1 MEIPIISPLVLAV
14 LGLVVFGAA
23 TVKGVAGL
31 GFPLITV
38 PVVANIVGPHAAVV
52 IVAVPTLLSNL
63 FMVAHGGG
71 SKARLRQLIWLILG
85 LTAGTVVGAQLLGR
99 LNAGVLAMILGIVS
113 VVYAAAT
120 LLRAPL
126 RLPAT
131 PPPALSLG
139 VGAAAGV
146 LGGATTIYAPLI
158 AGYLDSVRL
167 VKNEFVFWVTAM
179 FLLGATIQVITFLQ
193 AGIYRGGLL
202 SVALLLCLPMLLGTW
217 IGIRLRGRFSPD
229 RFRTLVLALV
239 LLSGLNLI
247 VRAVWR

>member
-1 MEIPIISPLVLAV
+1 MEIPLISPLVLFV
-14 LGLVVFGAA
+14 LGVVVFGAA

-38 PVVANIVGPHAAVV
+38 PIAANIVGPHAAVV
-52 IVAVPTLLSNL
+52 IVAVPTLFSNL

-71 SKARLRQLIWLILG
+71 SKARFRQLIWLILG
-85 LTAGTVVGAQLLGR
+85 LAAGSIVGAQLLGR
-99 LNAGVLAMILGIVS
+99 LNATMLALILGGVS
-113 VVYAAAT
+113 VSYAGAS
-120 LLRAPL
+120 LVRVPL
-126 RLPAT
+126 RIPSS

-167 VKNEFVFWVTAM
+167 VKDEFVFWVTAM

-202 SVALLLCLPMLLGTW
+202 SIALLLCLPMLLGTW
-217 IGIRLRGRFSPD
+217 IGIRLRGRISPD

-247 VRAVWR
+247 VRAFWR